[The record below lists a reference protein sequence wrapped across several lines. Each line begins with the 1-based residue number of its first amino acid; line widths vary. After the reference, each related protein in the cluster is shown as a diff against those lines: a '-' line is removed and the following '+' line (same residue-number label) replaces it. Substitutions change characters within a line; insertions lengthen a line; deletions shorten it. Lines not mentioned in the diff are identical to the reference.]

1 MPVSEGFL
9 SMISWIPLTKMA
21 PLLSKDFDMFR
32 LKNVQKNTKKC
43 IPLLHIRKKSSN
55 FVPDL

>member
-21 PLLSKDFDMFR
+21 PLLSKDSDMFR
-32 LKNVQKNTKKC
+32 LKNVKKLQKMQKSLAYSKK
-43 IPLLHIRKKSSN
+43 KQ
-55 FVPDL
+55 